1 MTKTHWP
8 TLPPW
13 EEFCAE
19 ILSER
24 ESDSLSSPDDVPSD
38 MEIPKELDDWDRR
51 GRLIPWGSEMPEL
64 AIDEK
69 GGGDTTDDQPL
80 DLDGVVDRAMD
91 LLKMGCSMPSC
102 QVSSEQDLTTTPTAL
117 RNGKSGDIRLWD
129 YQLAA
134 VGRMEKMLE
143 EQNCALL
150 ASLRS
155 VSCVVQRSLH
165 LLTTHQHSS
174 CR

>member
-1 MTKTHWP
+1 
-8 TLPPW
+8 
-13 EEFCAE
+13 
-19 ILSER
+19 
-24 ESDSLSSPDDVPSD
+24 
-38 MEIPKELDDWDRR
+38 
-51 GRLIPWGSEMPEL
+51 
-64 AIDEK
+64 
-69 GGGDTTDDQPL
+69 
-80 DLDGVVDRAMD
+80 
-91 LLKMGCSMPSC
+91 MGCSMPSC

-155 VSCVVQRSLH
+155 VGCVVQKDFY
-165 LLTTHQHSS
+165 LLTRNSIPLAGRHDEPRGGRRRGTILVVVPFALMSN
-174 CR
+174 